1 VNSRALQQR
10 DRLRWSVKGGSG
22 GSGGPG
28 LLDSRYTR
36 AGGGT
41 SYQFQESSSSRLGS
55 IARERGLGLKRDGE
69 RGCPPRCCSGYGRAS
84 HVLPCGPRRTGGGG
98 GGEEEQVPGEAALRH
113 CSRRT
118 RRSPDEGVGGGRW
131 ACRRLSPWGCGILDR
146 GPWSVVRGVSDVD
159 GGKVVKSKIGTQ

>member
-1 VNSRALQQR
+1 
-10 DRLRWSVKGGSG
+10 VKGGSG

-28 LLDSRYTR
+28 LQDSRYTR

-69 RGCPPRCCSGYGRAS
+69 RGCPPHCCSVYGRAS
-84 HVLPCGPRRTGGGG
+84 RVLPCGPRRTGGGG
-98 GGEEEQVPGEAALRH
+98 GGEEEQVPGEAVAQH
-113 CSRRT
+113 CGTAAGGPGGVRT
-118 RRSPDEGVGGGRW
+118 KAWEVGGGRADGLVHGDVESW
-131 ACRRLSPWGCGILDR
+131 I
-146 GPWSVVRGVSDVD
+146 PWSVVRGVSDVD